1 MMRLRNAFVI
11 LGEFKI
17 EKISDQ
23 VSFSE
28 MNTHTHQINQLI
40 NQSINQL
47 SKAQSAISP
56 AKIFCVQSGIER
68 RVFPISLTMSDR
80 WDAERLI

>member
-1 MMRLRNAFVI
+1 VI

-28 MNTHTHQINQLI
+28 MNTHTHQI